1 MRKKLWA
8 LIAMAAVTLTFGVG
22 AALADNPSVMDSNKK
37 VVWKLAHS
45 AYEDDIIDH
54 YAIKAKDELEK
65 AFEGKVEI
73 QLFPAGQLGDYVA
86 QQEQLQMGTLEFA
99 MPVVVSLSTIFPEI
113 NFSGINFVLS
123 PSHDVNDKAFREG
136 EAFKVINRKLEGQ
149 GIHVIN
155 WISEDFSCWSSN
167 TPLQKVEDFVGLK
180 IRVYPA
186 TQTIE
191 NYKVLKANP
200 TPIPF
205 AEIYSALQL
214 NTVSAQENP
223 LAIIYSNKLY
233 EVQKYVTIS
242 NHTAPIDAFSASK
255 SFWDKLARSD
265 QERIEKA
272 MDVVS
277 KYTLAKQIEVRD
289 SARRKIEESGKT
301 TILELDPAERLRIIE
316 ASRPAADFFVASTG
330 EEGRKLLDLWL
341 ADVKKYEAELG
352 M

>member
-1 MRKKLWA
+1 MLKKL
-8 LIAMAAVTLTFGVG
+8 LIAVAALTLALG
-22 AALADNPSVMDSNKK
+22 AGPALADNPSVMDSDKK

-54 YAIKAKDELEK
+54 YAIKAKEELEK
-65 AFEGKVEI
+65 AFEGRVEI

-99 MPVVVSLSTIFPEI
+99 MPVVVSLSTMFPEI

-123 PSHDVNDKAFREG
+123 PHHEVNDRAFAEG
-136 EAFKVINRKLEGQ
+136 EAFQVINQKLEGQ
-149 GIHVIN
+149 GIHVID

-167 TPLQKVEDFVGLK
+167 VPLQKVEDFVDLK

-191 NYKVLKANP
+191 NYKVLKSNP

-214 NTVSAQENP
+214 NTVAAQENP
-223 LAIIYSNKLY
+223 LAIIYSNKLF

-255 SFWDKLARSD
+255 TFWDALARSD

-272 MDVVS
+272 MAEVG
-277 KYTLAKQIEVRD
+277 KYTMAKQIEVRD
-289 SARRKIEESGKT
+289 NARRLIEESGRT
-301 TILELDPAERLRIIE
+301 TFLDLDPAERARIVE
-316 ASRPAADFFVASTG
+316 ASRPAADFFVQSTG
-330 EEGRKLLDLWL
+330 EEGKKLLDLWL

-352 M
+352 L

>member
-1 MRKKLWA
+1 MLKKLW
-8 LIAMAAVTLTFGVG
+8 TLTAVVALTLALTAGP
-22 AALADNPSVMDSNKK
+22 ALADNPSVMDSDKK

-54 YAIKAKDELEK
+54 YAIKAKEELEK

-99 MPVVVSLSTIFPEI
+99 MPVVVSLSTMFPEI

-123 PSHDVNDKAFREG
+123 PHHEVNDKAFAEG
-136 EAFKVINRKLEGQ
+136 EAFQVINRKLEGQ
-149 GIHVIN
+149 GIHVID

-167 TPLQKVEDFVGLK
+167 IPLQKVEDFVDLK

-223 LAIIYSNKLY
+223 MAIIYSNKLF

-255 SFWDKLARSD
+255 TFWDSLARSD
-265 QERIEKA
+265 QERVEKA
-272 MDVVS
+272 MAEVGRF
-277 KYTLAKQIEVRD
+277 TMAKQVEVRD
-289 SARRKIEESGKT
+289 NARRLIEESGRT
-301 TILELDPAERLRIIE
+301 TFLDLDPAERARIIE
-316 ASRPAADFFVASTG
+316 ASRPAADFFVRSTG

-352 M
+352 L